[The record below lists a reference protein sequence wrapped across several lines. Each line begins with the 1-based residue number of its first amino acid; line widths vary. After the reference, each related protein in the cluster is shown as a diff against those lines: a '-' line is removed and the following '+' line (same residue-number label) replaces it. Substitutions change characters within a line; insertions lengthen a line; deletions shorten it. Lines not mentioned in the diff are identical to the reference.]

1 MSIKDAAAY
10 FGVSD
15 KTIRRRIKSGDL
27 SAKQVDGRWI
37 VEVVQDNERS
47 RDAQESA
54 RGYPNRAAR
63 AVQTP
68 VQPAVAPSMGE
79 AQQLRAEIEHLRRS
93 LARRDT
99 QIDQLNTLLA
109 MQTQQND
116 SLVAKLPN
124 PRQTLGERL
133 HPLLTL
139 LRLAPP

>member
-15 KTIRRRIKSGDL
+15 KTIRRRIKSGEL
-27 SAKQVDGRWI
+27 QAEQSDGRWS

-47 RDAQESA
+47 RD
-54 RGYPNRAAR
+54 RAAR

-68 VQPAVAPSMGE
+68 VQPDVAPSMGE
-79 AQQLRAEIEHLRRS
+79 AQQLRAENEHLRQS
-93 LARRDT
+93 LARRDI

-133 HPLLTL
+133 HPLLL
-139 LRLAPP
+139 RLRLAAPR